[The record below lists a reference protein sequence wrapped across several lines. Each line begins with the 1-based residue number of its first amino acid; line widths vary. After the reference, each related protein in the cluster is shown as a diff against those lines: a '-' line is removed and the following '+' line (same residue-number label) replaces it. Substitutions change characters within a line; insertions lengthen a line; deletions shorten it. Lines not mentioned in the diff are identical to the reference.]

1 MASATARLAVSSL
14 TPDIEPE
21 RSRTMARLTGG
32 RVVRTSA
39 AGAVMWPRMKRWL
52 RPLAR
57 MNRRSVRMVTVG
69 SVMTVPPRGVL
80 GRSSRDDPPAC
91 SASGST
97 ADGCAARHPWQGRS
111 VPIGSGRPARPSSD
125 GICRDARRAWGL
137 KRGRGARGERGHGG
151 GRRRLHGVE
160 VMASGASI
168 ERRRAAAVGAPVDGL
183 DLAERGLGA
192 SGSLRA
198 VVRRGS
204 IGCSRWPSPVAA
216 PGRPARRG
224 P

>member
-1 MASATARLAVSSL
+1 MTTSTWSSYTTTLKRSVDWSAVMASATARLAVSSL

-57 MNRRSVRMVTVG
+57 MKRRSVRMVTVG
-69 SVMTVPPRGVL
+69 SVMTGPPRGVL
-80 GRSSRDDPPAC
+80 GRSSRDGPPAC

-111 VPIGSGRPARPSSD
+111 VPTGSGRRAWPSSD
-125 GICRDARRAWGL
+125 GTRRGARRAWGL
-137 KRGRGARGERGHGG
+137 GSGRGDGRHDRRGHGERLIASQHDGRRSGWWSGRRYVGFDVPERGAG
-151 GRRRLHGVE
+151 GRRHGSVSADPLPRIDR
-160 VMASGASI
+160 M
-168 ERRRAAAVGAPVDGL
+168 
-183 DLAERGLGA
+183 
-192 SGSLRA
+192 
-198 VVRRGS
+198 
-204 IGCSRWPSPVAA
+204 
-216 PGRPARRG
+216 
-224 P
+224 